1 MISFKLFVEAIH
13 RAVSEAADSLVKRNE
28 ELFDRY
34 FYKTSPAGDANAES
48 QALTPKTI
56 SLEYPMLDSEGGV
69 VKGEKV

>member
-1 MISFKLFVEAIH
+1 M
-13 RAVSEAADSLVKRNE
+13 KRNE